1 MKDLGGF
8 GGTCTVASDLNNR
21 GEVVGQSNHPDDLA
35 QHPFVWDRVTGI
47 TELPTGAGIYGDSA
61 AINDDGE
68 IVGEG
73 DAPDGQASATLWR
86 KTGGKWRTTY
96 LGRLHSGD
104 CARAVSI
111 NASSQVV
118 GVSGPYGCS
127 VTLAFLREDGGP
139 VVDLNT
145 LVPPTSGLQLIEAH
159 QINDRGEIAV
169 EGREANGANHS
180 VLLIPC
186 DEGRPGVEGCDY
198 DLVDAATA
206 ARPSLAPATQ
216 PPAAL
221 TPSSHMPGMLNRFRF
236 PRGQRATGFGTLPT
250 PEAKQALPAN
260 TDSNYLEAD
269 HRLGQQPAPRQFGY
283 CMVSNGLING
293 TCSKYNYYSCLAK
306 PSTYC
311 PRGQKAKKPGYFR
324 CSSTR
329 QTFVDLGRGCF
340 F

>member
-1 MKDLGGF
+1 MVDIGTFGGTFGQPNGMNNRGQVVGFSNIAGDQLSHAFRWDKKRGLKDLGLLPGGMF
-8 GGTCTVASDLNNR
+8 GGANAINDA
-21 GEVVGQSNHPDDLA
+21 GEVVGGSDSPNGFFAVLWKDG
-35 QHPFVWDRVTGI
+35 GI
-47 TELPTGAGIYGDSA
+47 TNLGTVAGDTCSWA
-61 AINDDGE
+61 NWINSQGQ
-68 IVGEG
+68 IVGNGSACGREG
-73 DAPDGQASATLWR
+73 D
-86 KTGGKWRTTY
+86 
-96 LGRLHSGD
+96 H
-104 CARAVSI
+104 
-111 NASSQVV
+111 
-118 GVSGPYGCS
+118 
-127 VTLAFLREDGGP
+127 AFLWENGGP
-139 VVDLNT
+139 VVDLQSLVQTGSGVT
-145 LVPPTSGLQLIEAH
+145 LGEALF
-159 QINDRGEIAV
+159 INDRGEIAARGYLPSGV
-169 EGREANGANHS
+169 QHA

-186 DEGRPGVEGCDY
+186 DENHAGVEGCDY

-206 ARPSLAPATQ
+206 ARPSPAPAIQ

-269 HRLGQQPAPRQFGY
+269 HRLGQQLAPRQFGY

-324 CSSTR
+324 CSNTR